1 MEHWKISKLLKD
13 STTSKFVTR
22 KWIEVNDLSGGQYS
36 INKNIRF
43 ETPTSRSDLCDYR
56 DIYIAVKRPITIE
69 GTDNAN
75 KRNKNLIS
83 KNIAPFKSCM
93 LKINNLI
100 VDDSEDL
107 DIAMSMY
114 NLLWYSDNYCIT
126 SGSLW
131 NYYRDDVNGAAN
143 DKKKQQEEN
152 NK

>member
-1 MEHWKISKLLKD
+1 M
-13 STTSKFVTR
+13 
-22 KWIEVNDLSGGQYS
+22 
-36 INKNIRF
+36 
-43 ETPTSRSDLCDYR
+43 CDYR

-75 KRNKNLIS
+75 KRNKNLTS

-114 NLLWYSDNYCIT
+114 NLL
-126 SGSLW
+126 
-131 NYYRDDVNGAAN
+131 
-143 DKKKQQEEN
+143 
-152 NK
+152 

>member
-1 MEHWKISKLLKD
+1 MEHWKISKFLKD

-43 ETPTSRSDLCDYR
+43 KTPTSRSDLCGYR

-69 GTDNAN
+69 GTDKAN
-75 KRNKNLIS
+75 KRNKNLTS
-83 KNIAPFKSCM
+83 KNIVPFKSCM

-131 NYYRDDVNGAAN
+131 NYYRDDVNGTAN
-143 DKKKQQEEN
+143 DKRKQQQES